1 MIHEKSPQLPQSFS
15 NNYFHPGDVEILVSI
30 KCCGNSNI
38 SYPTLYSLLLYLKPT
53 TKITKVSMSE
63 LMSSNVDITDFSSFC
78 TFSVCQDLGY
88 EI

>member
-15 NNYFHPGDVEILVSI
+15 NNYFHPGDRNTGKYKVLWKFQYFLSD
-30 KCCGNSNI
+30 
-38 SYPTLYSLLLYLKPT
+38 SLLLYLKPT

-63 LMSSNVDITDFSSFC
+63 LMSSNVHITDFSSFC
-78 TFSVCQDLGY
+78 TFSVCQDFGH